1 MLHSRNSNNTQYFL
15 NKDNLNIAIEKYYYD
30 YINKDFNCE
39 AGECITFKKVHNLVE
54 KYVTLPEVE

>member
-1 MLHSRNSNNTQYFL
+1 MNSFD
-15 NKDNLNIAIEKYYYD
+15 KAKNIKEKYYYD

-39 AGECITFKKVHNLVE
+39 TGECITFKKVHNLVE